1 MDKAELILF
10 GVASFLAIKSLV
22 SLMGEHRQHYKR
34 KLADE
39 LTAARRAAPP
49 APPVAP
55 PPAAPPT
62 ARPTAVPAGQ
72 RIAAA
77 ANPQSATAKT
87 TAKSE
92 PPAKKAG

>member
-55 PPAAPPT
+55 PTAAPPT
-62 ARPTAVPAGQ
+62 ARPVPAGQ
-72 RIAAA
+72 RTAAA

>member
-22 SLMGEHRQHYKR
+22 ALMGEHRQHYKR

-49 APPVAP
+49 PS
-55 PPAAPPT
+55 PAAPAT
-62 ARPTAVPAGQ
+62 ARQTSVPAGQ
-72 RIAAA
+72 RTAAA
-77 ANPQSATAKT
+77 TKPQSAPAKT
-87 TAKSE
+87 TAQTE
-92 PPAKKAG
+92 TPAKKAG